1 MIGLLTGEGALAYS
15 TKPSSAG
22 DRDVLIEHA
31 GLDSP
36 RKAGKIQLRLTHDTG
51 TIRQI
56 RALGPISLITPEVYS
71 GTKSLPDDNLIKE
84 TKRNYYSKPFIA
96 FTTNIW

>member
-1 MIGLLTGEGALAYS
+1 MISLLTGEGALAYL

-22 DRDVLIEHA
+22 DRDVLIDHA

-56 RALGPISLITPEVYS
+56 RAPGPTSLRTPEVYG
-71 GTKSLPDDNLIKE
+71 GTKSLPDNNLIKE
-84 TKRNYYSKPFIA
+84 PKRNYYTKPIIIL
-96 FTTNIW
+96 TTNI